1 MLFREQG
8 RAVIQERRQR
18 RPHFLIVAQ
27 DRAMLLPLL
36 LDHLGS
42 RSDLHIILDRRRGDG
57 RRAATPVAL
66 DRRQNDRR
74 RGMARGPL
82 RP

>member
-1 MLFREQG
+1 MIQG
-8 RAVIQERRQR
+8 RRPR

-42 RSDLHIILDRRRGDG
+42 RGDLLIFLDRRRRDR
-57 RRAATPVAL
+57 RRAAAPVTL
-66 DRRQNDRR
+66 DRRQTDRR
-74 RGMARGPL
+74 QGMARGPL
-82 RP
+82 MP